1 MGFYPARLLSAS
13 LAGDTG
19 NGNGLMR
26 VARATY
32 DFAVDG
38 GAIGPHT
45 LGVTL
50 PVGAIVT
57 GGFIDV
63 ITTCVTAGAD
73 AGTMAIS
80 VQAANDIVTA
90 TAVVT
95 AGDIWDAGRH
105 AIAPKSNTPE
115 TTSVKVTTTA
125 KLITATIAV
134 QAFTAGKF
142 IVFLNYVLSE

>member
-1 MGFYPARLLSAS
+1 MGFYPARLLPAS

-80 VQAANDIVTA
+80 LQAANDIVTA

-105 AIAPKSNTPE
+105 AIAPKSNTP
-115 TTSVKVTTTA
+115 
-125 KLITATIAV
+125 
-134 QAFTAGKF
+134 
-142 IVFLNYVLSE
+142 